1 MRYEIRTLG
10 ENWGVRIAT
19 IHLNGEFG
27 FNDGS
32 AFWNTCE
39 PEKQQ
44 CQVYYFDLSEV
55 SLIRPDGLAWLRV
68 FLLWAR
74 ESGRS
79 VRFISTSLEL
89 CQYLATA
96 GIHVEGT
103 ATERTALT
111 PKNSRAPE
119 NPAVRRQD
127 LVETLRS
134 AEAPGTLR
142 FG

>member
-19 IHLNGEFG
+19 IYLNGEFG

-44 CQVYYFDLSEV
+44 CQVYYFDLSAV
-55 SLIRPDGLAWLRV
+55 SLIRPDGLTWLRV

-74 ESGRS
+74 ECGRS
-79 VRFISTSLEL
+79 VRFINTPLEL
-89 CQYLATA
+89 RQYLATA

-103 ATERTALT
+103 ATERTAPPST
-111 PKNSRAPE
+111 KASAPGD
-119 NPAVRRQD
+119 PGVRRKD
-127 LVETLRS
+127 LADTLRS
-134 AEAPGTLR
+134 AEEPGTLR

>member
-1 MRYEIRTLG
+1 MRYEIKTLG

-39 PEKQQ
+39 PENQQ

-55 SLIRPDGLAWLRV
+55 SVIRPDGLTWLRV

-79 VRFISTSLEL
+79 VRFINTPVAL
-89 CQYLATA
+89 CQHLATA

-103 ATERTALT
+103 ATEQTALPAT
-111 PKNSRAPE
+111 GARASE
-119 NPAVRRQD
+119 NPAARRQD
-127 LVETLRS
+127 LAETLRS

-142 FG
+142 CG